1 MCRSIVVHISRIPKE
16 YFEIIIISERKTCRS
31 MVVENISRT
40 INQYFKTIFVR
51 ALFRSSFYISR
62 IWATRSRECSSRSW
76 RHDFC
81 QVLYNFRRTKEE
93 LSKEIRD
100 KEERA
105 SASQRRVSLLHVRP
119 HYADIDYQC
128 FLTFTRRTPPFL
140 RYPFS

>member
-62 IWATRSRECSSRSW
+62 I
-76 RHDFC
+76 
-81 QVLYNFRRTKEE
+81 
-93 LSKEIRD
+93 
-100 KEERA
+100 
-105 SASQRRVSLLHVRP
+105 
-119 HYADIDYQC
+119 
-128 FLTFTRRTPPFL
+128 
-140 RYPFS
+140 